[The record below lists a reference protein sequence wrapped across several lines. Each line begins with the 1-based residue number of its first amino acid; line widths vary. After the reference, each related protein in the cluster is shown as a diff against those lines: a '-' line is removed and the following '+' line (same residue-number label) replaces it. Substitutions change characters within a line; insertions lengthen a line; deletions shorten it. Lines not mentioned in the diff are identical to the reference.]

1 MAAAL
6 NNKSAKD
13 MTALCG
19 FVATVDNSKE
29 ANYGYIQRMACKIA
43 AEAFAE
49 AGRKKEFEYHV
60 LDSLS
65 KSATWY
71 PELDQYSDVVF
82 NVLGKL
88 AYEYEK
94 EKNESLN
101 NDIVSK
107 SAGLLPG
114 LISSTAS
121 HTPDIVKTMA
131 MAGALGGSA
140 TGGLYWL
147 LNRHS
152 EEDEDK
158 AEQVKAKIDY
168 YNRIS
173 NEIKNQLGK
182 TKLPPAAIAS
192 KVQEIMENQ
201 NLF

>member
-6 NNKSAKD
+6 NNKQPKD
-13 MTALCG
+13 MAAICG
-19 FVATVDNSKE
+19 FVDTIGNTKE
-29 ANYGYIQRMACKIA
+29 ANYGHVQRMACKIA

-49 AGRKKEFEYHV
+49 AGRKKEFEYHM

-65 KSATWY
+65 KSAVWY
-71 PELDQYSDVVF
+71 PELDQYSDAVF

-94 EKNESLN
+94 EKDESLK
-101 NDIVSK
+101 DAVVAK
-107 SAGLLPG
+107 SASFLPG
-114 LISSTAS
+114 LVSSTAKL
-121 HTPDIVKTMA
+121 TPDAIKA
-131 MAGALGGSA
+131 MALAGAFGGTA

-147 LNRHS
+147 LNRHA

-158 AEQVKAKIDY
+158 AEQVKAKINY

-182 TKLPPAAIAS
+182 TKLPPAAIAD